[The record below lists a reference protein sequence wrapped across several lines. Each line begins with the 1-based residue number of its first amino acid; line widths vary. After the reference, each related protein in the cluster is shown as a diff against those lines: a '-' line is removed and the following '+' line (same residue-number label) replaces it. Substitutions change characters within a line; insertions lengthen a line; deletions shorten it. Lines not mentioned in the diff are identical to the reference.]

1 MACLKCANCWNNYKI
16 PFIALGIISKNLISN
31 FIMENLEKITNFILA
46 VGTVLTAAASIY
58 KQYNEDKKKINDCV
72 QIKNDTV

>member
-1 MACLKCANCWNNYKI
+1 MACLKCANCWNNYEI

-31 FIMENLEKITNFILA
+31 FIMKNLEKITNFILA

-58 KQYNEDKKKINDCV
+58 KQYNEDKMKINDCV